1 MKFVLHDWA
10 DRQCQQI
17 LRQLKEAM
25 KKGYSKL
32 LIEEVILADKDAEPI
47 PSLGDW
53 MMLAVHCG
61 MERTKSHWEGLLTLA
76 GFGVVKFWNPPSPG
90 QQSIIEAEVA

>member
-1 MKFVLHDWA
+1 MKFILHDWA

-17 LRQLKEAM
+17 LQRLKEAM

-32 LIEEVILADKDAEPI
+32 LIEEVILADMKAETI

-61 MERTKSHWEGLLTLA
+61 MERTQSYWERLLTVA
-76 GFGVVKFWNPPSPG
+76 GCRVMKFWKPPSPG
-90 QQSIIEAEVA
+90 QQSIIEAELA

>member
-17 LRQLKEAM
+17 LQQFKATM

-61 MERTKSHWEGLLTLA
+61 MERTRSHWERLLTASGLQ
-76 GFGVVKFWNPPSPG
+76 VVKFWDPPYPAR
-90 QQSIIEAEVA
+90 SIIEAEVS

>member
-1 MKFVLHDWA
+1 MKFVMHDWA

-17 LRQLKEAM
+17 LEQFKGAM

-32 LIEEVILADKDAEPI
+32 LIEEVILADKDAEPLHL
-47 PSLGDW
+47 LGDW

-61 MERTKSHWEGLLTLA
+61 MERTRSHWERLLASA
-76 GFGVVKFWNPPSPG
+76 GFRVVKFWDPPCLG
-90 QQSIIEAEVA
+90 QSIIEAEVA

>member
-1 MKFVLHDWA
+1 MKCIFHDWA

-17 LRQLKEAM
+17 LEQLRKAM

-32 LIEEVILADKDAEPI
+32 FIEDFVIADKDAEPT
-47 PSLGDW
+47 SSMGDW

-61 MERTKSHWEGLLTLA
+61 MERTRSHWEQLLTLA
-76 GFGVVKFWNPPSPG
+76 GFRVVKIWDPPRPS
-90 QQSIIEAEVA
+90 QSIIEAEVA